1 MQVNPFAVVELAQAM
16 HDALCMPEDERVA
29 ECARMRA
36 VVAEN
41 NVYRWAGKIVST
53 LLRIDSD
60 AGTGVPNPYP
70 TPLTLPQA

>member
-1 MQVNPFAVVELAQAM
+1 
-16 HDALCMPEDERVA
+16 
-29 ECARMRA
+29 MRA

-70 TPLTLPQA
+70 TPLTLPKRDPEPLSLGLALNR